1 MMEVFESMDQYGH
14 EQVVF
19 CYDEASGLK
28 SIIAIHDTSLGPA
41 LGGCRMWPYASEE
54 EALRDVL
61 RLSRGMTYKNAAMGL
76 NLGGG
81 KAVIMADPRRDK
93 TEVLLRAF
101 GRFVHTLAGR
111 YITAEDV
118 GTTVQ
123 DMAVV
128 RYETPYVAGL
138 GEKSGDPSPATA
150 FGVWRGMKACARWVW
165 GSESLRGKRV
175 AVQGVGKVGA
185 VLARHLRDEGAR
197 LIVTDVDSERAR
209 ALGAELG
216 GEVVDPDAIYDV
228 ACDIFAPCALGAVIN
243 DDTVMRL
250 RCRVIAGSANNQLAE
265 PRHGH
270 ALEERGILY
279 APDFVINGG
288 GVTNVSDEFEEGG
301 YNRDRAFARIAGIY
315 DKLWQIFTVARD
327 ERMPTFL
334 AADRVAEDRIAAIRR
349 LHRIYLPGR

>member
-1 MMEVFESMDQYGH
+1 MEVFSHMDQYDH

-19 CYDEASGLK
+19 CYDQASGLK

-41 LGGCRMWPYASEE
+41 LGGCRMWPYRSEE
-54 EALRDVL
+54 EALWDVL

-81 KAVIMADPRRDK
+81 KAVILGDARRDK
-93 TEVLLRAF
+93 SEALFRAF
-101 GRFVHTLAGR
+101 GRFVHTLGGR

-138 GEKSGDPSPATA
+138 LEKSGDPSPATA

-165 GSESLRGKRV
+165 GSESLRGRTV
-175 AVQGVGKVGA
+175 ALQGVGKVGA
-185 VLARHLRDEGAR
+185 ALARHLRDEGAQ
-197 LIVTDVDSERAR
+197 LVITDVDSERAQAVGR
-209 ALGAELG
+209 ELGAEVL
-216 GEVVDPDAIYDV
+216 EPEAIYDV
-228 ACDIFAPCALGAVIN
+228 ACDIFSPCALGAIVN
-243 DDTVMRL
+243 DSTLKRF
-250 RCRVIAGSANNQLAE
+250 RCKVIAGSANNQLAE

-270 ALEERGILY
+270 ALEEMGILY

-288 GVTNVSDEFEEGG
+288 GVTNVSDEFEQGG
-301 YNRDRAFARIAGIY
+301 YNRDRAFARIATIY
-315 DKLWQIFTVARD
+315 DKLWRIFTVAR
-327 ERMPTFL
+327 EEKIPTFV
-334 AADRVAEDRIAAIRR
+334 AADRVAEERIAAIRR
-349 LHRIYLPGR
+349 LHRIYLPRR

>member
-1 MMEVFESMDQYGH
+1 MEVFSSMDQYDH

-41 LGGCRMWPYASEE
+41 LGGCRMWPYRSEE
-54 EALRDVL
+54 EALWDVL

-81 KAVIMADPRRDK
+81 KAVILGDPRRDK
-93 TEVLLRAF
+93 SEILLRAF
-101 GRFVHTLAGR
+101 GRFVHTLGGR

-138 GEKSGDPSPATA
+138 LEKSGDPSPATA
-150 FGVWRGMKACARWVW
+150 FGVWRGIKACARWVW
-165 GSESLRGKRV
+165 GSESLRGRTV
-175 AVQGVGKVGA
+175 AVQGVGKVGSA
-185 VLARHLRDEGAR
+185 LARHLRDEGAH
-197 LIVTDVDSERAR
+197 LVITDVDSERAQGVGR
-209 ALGAELG
+209 ELGAE
-216 GEVVDPDAIYDV
+216 VVEPEAIYDV
-228 ACDIFAPCALGAVIN
+228 PCDIFSPCALGAVVN
-243 DDTVMRL
+243 DDTLKRF
-250 RCRVIAGSANNQLAE
+250 RCKVIAGAANNQLAE

-270 ALEERGILY
+270 ALEELGILY

-288 GVTNVSDEFEEGG
+288 GVTNVADEFEEGG
-301 YNRDRAFARIAGIY
+301 YNRDRAFARIATIY
-315 DKLWQIFTVARD
+315 DKLWRIFTVAR
-327 ERMPTFL
+327 EEKIPTFL
-334 AADRVAEDRIAAIRR
+334 AADRVAEERIAAIRR